1 MSLTQVTYAGV
12 PCYQYVDDSLDLT
25 KPVNVMLQL
34 PGEGESVAPITL
46 LSKYLATGT
55 LTATSKKGM
64 VIIEGQPGVSWGLD
78 VAQLQAFIS
87 AIQAAFKVNAL
98 ALAGYSIGGQQW
110 ANWAES
116 AEANFAQVSAFY
128 YASADTENAAPYGTA
143 VFNAALY
150 AKYKVRDVRACGTN
164 DAGFYSTQLAK
175 ATAITAAK
183 PLIPN
188 VFIPYVGS
196 GHDGS
201 VWTPFFSI
209 SSEIVLLNNG
219 DIYTDFNTYFP
230 VAAAPV
236 VVAPPAGL
244 QLPSATSDQLAT
256 ITPTA
261 ALAYY
266 NSTTGKITVGNG
278 TIWQ

>member
-98 ALAGYSIGGQQW
+98 ALAGYSIGDSNGRIGLKVPKLTLHKYRL
-110 ANWAES
+110 
-116 AEANFAQVSAFY
+116 FIMLVPTRKMRLLMAQ
-128 YASADTENAAPYGTA
+128 PYLTR
-143 VFNAALY
+143 LY
-150 AKYKVRDVRACGTN
+150 MLNTRCEMCG
-164 DAGFYSTQLAK
+164 
-175 ATAITAAK
+175 
-183 PLIPN
+183 
-188 VFIPYVGS
+188 
-196 GHDGS
+196 
-201 VWTPFFSI
+201 
-209 SSEIVLLNNG
+209 
-219 DIYTDFNTYFP
+219 
-230 VAAAPV
+230 
-236 VVAPPAGL
+236 PAG
-244 QLPSATSDQLAT
+244 Q
-256 ITPTA
+256 
-261 ALAYY
+261 
-266 NSTTGKITVGNG
+266 TTLGSIVPN
-278 TIWQ
+278 